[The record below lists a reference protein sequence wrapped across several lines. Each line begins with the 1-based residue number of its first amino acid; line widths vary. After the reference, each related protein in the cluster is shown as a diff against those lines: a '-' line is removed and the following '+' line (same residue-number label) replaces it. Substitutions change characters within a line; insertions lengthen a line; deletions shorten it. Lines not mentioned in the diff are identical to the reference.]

1 MIGLELCKEAVED
14 AQYNA
19 RENGKWKSLVICT
32 CTHTDAHKYYSHGVI
47 LQYHTILLGCFQP
60 IFTLK

>member
-19 RENGKWKSLVICT
+19 RENGKWRSLVICIDSR
-32 CTHTDAHKYYSHGVI
+32 CICSCVCLNAPYFVKRPHRS
-47 LQYHTILLGCFQP
+47 
-60 IFTLK
+60 